1 MHEWFN
7 SAFPS
12 GTGETVTVG
21 LFLCCIL
28 VSLVCGGIY
37 LAVLSVRGSASRS
50 MRSALMLLPAAVCV
64 VIMMVN
70 GSIGVGVAVAGAFS
84 LVRFRSSPGN
94 AREISAIFMA
104 MCSGLIVGVGYFAYA
119 LLFSLLMGGL
129 LAILILLGAR
139 EQAASRARILKLTV
153 PEDLDFTDAFDEV
166 LDTYT
171 ERYERTST
179 RTSNMGSLYKLTWRV
194 TLRRGVNEKQ
204 LLDDLRVRNG
214 NLEILLLRTEEN
226 DRDL

>member
-12 GTGETVTVG
+12 GTGETVSVG

-37 LAVLSVRGSASRS
+37 LAALSVRGSASRS

-129 LAILILLGAR
+129 LALLILRGAR
-139 EQAASRARILKLTV
+139 EQAASRERILKLTV
-153 PEDLDFTDAFDEV
+153 PEDLDFTDAFNGV

-179 RTSNMGSLYKLTWRV
+179 RTSNLGSLYKLTWRV